1 MNVSNSYIRQC
12 CETSLVVV
20 IVKLYLCQMWQ
31 NVASSEL
38 FEDFD
43 DEDVLTGLEK
53 PKNGSPAEEKSVYFQ
68 QALPTQPPEL
78 LCVNTAATAAAAA
91 AAAQC
96 AAAEHKDKG
105 VSGGGGGSIESTRV
119 L

>member
-1 MNVSNSYIRQC
+1 M
-12 CETSLVVV
+12 
-20 IVKLYLCQMWQ
+20 
-31 NVASSEL
+31 
-38 FEDFD
+38 D
-43 DEDVLTGLEK
+43 
-53 PKNGSPAEEKSVYFQ
+53 EKSVYFQ

-91 AAAQC
+91 QC

-105 VSGGGGGSIESTRV
+105 VSVGGGGCGGGGGGIESARV